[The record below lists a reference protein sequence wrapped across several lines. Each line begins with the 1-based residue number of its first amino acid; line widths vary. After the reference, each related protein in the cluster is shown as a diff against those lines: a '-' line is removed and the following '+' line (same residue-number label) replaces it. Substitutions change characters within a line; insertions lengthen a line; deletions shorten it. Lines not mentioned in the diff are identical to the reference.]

1 MHFLET
7 EKILKEWNEV
17 FFDSV
22 FTCSDPYKEAKT
34 LFRISLGN
42 LANREDVLDVLKR
55 YEEIVEKIDELRV

>member
-7 EKILKEWNEV
+7 EKLTKEWKEV
-17 FFDSV
+17 FFDAIH
-22 FTCSDPYKEAKT
+22 TCSDPYKEAKT

-55 YEEIVEKIDELRV
+55 YEEMVEQIE